1 MSNVRELLIERG
13 IRLNAYRAGS
23 DVKTL
28 CPQCSH
34 TRKKKTD
41 PCLSVTIDPDDN
53 GAVFRC
59 HNCSWS
65 GNVNTKARKT
75 DYVPRKSAPIKVSH
89 TPSPRG
95 DKVDEYFAKRG
106 ISREVLD
113 RNHVGYE
120 QQWMPGCENGATVGV
135 ITFPYYRGG
144 EVVNVKYRSGTKQFR
159 QIKNAEKIYF
169 GLDDLGKPD
178 DNGVFNYDIIIVE
191 GEIDK
196 LSLEMAGFRNVV
208 SVPDGAPQLVK
219 DDVPDPEEDT
229 KFSYVWNT
237 RDYFKNAEK
246 IILAVDSDVQGQALA
261 EELARRY
268 GKAKCWKVR
277 WPTLNDV
284 ECKDANDTLT
294 AHGPD
299 VLRECIEMAMPYPLK
314 SLHDVDAFDPGNIR
328 LFRSEVEKVYSTG
341 WIDVDEYFK
350 IRPGEF
356 SVVTGFPG
364 SGKSQFIDA
373 LLVNLANL
381 HGWRFAF
388 CSFETPPARHM
399 ATLAELHLGKPFWP
413 NTANRMTEGELRD
426 SHKWMK
432 NHFYFITAE
441 DEIPTIDWILET
453 AQQAV
458 LRYGIKG
465 LVIDPYNEIESKRPA
480 GMTETEWVSLVIAK
494 VKRFAQAHGVH
505 VWFIAHPSKPMKKKD
520 GTTADVTLYDISGSS
535 HWNNKADVGIVV
547 NRDVGE
553 THIDVRKV
561 RFKEVGHIG
570 EVRLNY
576 DVNTGRFAQKRAQW
590 GYDQ

>member
-1 MSNVRELLIERG
+1 MTTVRELLNERG

-59 HNCSWS
+59 HNCFWD

-75 DYVPRKSAPIKVSH
+75 DYIPRKSTPIKVSH

-95 DKVDEYFAKRG
+95 DKVDEYFEKRG

-113 RNHVGYE
+113 RNGVGYE

-135 ITFPYYRGG
+135 ITFPYHRGG
-144 EVVNVKYRSGTKQFR
+144 DVVNVKYRSGTKQFR

-169 GLDDLGKPD
+169 GLDDIGKPD
-178 DNGVFNYDIIIVE
+178 ADGEFAKDIIIVE

-219 DDVPDPEEDT
+219 DDVPDPEQDT
-229 KFSYVWNT
+229 KFSYVWNC
-237 RDYFKNAEK
+237 RDHFKNAEK
-246 IILAVDSDVQGQALA
+246 IILAVDSDTQGQALA

-268 GKAKCWKVR
+268 GKARCWKVR

-284 ECKDANDTLT
+284 DCKDANDTLV

-299 VLRECIEMAMPYPLK
+299 VLRECIEMALPYPLK
-314 SLHDVDAFDPGNIR
+314 SLHDLDAYEAGNVR
-328 LFRSEVEKVYSTG
+328 LFDGNTEVVYSTG
-341 WIDVDEYFK
+341 WTDVDEFMK

-356 SVVTGFPG
+356 SVVTGSPG
-364 SGKSQFIDA
+364 AGKSQFIDA
-373 LLVNLANL
+373 MLINLARL
-381 HGWRFAF
+381 HGWSFAL
-388 CSFETPPARHM
+388 CSFETPPVRHI
-399 ATLAELHLGKPFWP
+399 ATLAEIQTGKTFWP
-413 NTANRMTEGELRD
+413 NTVARMSKDELLE
-426 SHKWMK
+426 SHKWLK
-432 NHFYFITAE
+432 KHFHFITAE
-441 DEIPTIDWILET
+441 DESPTIDWILET
-453 AQQAV
+453 AAQAV

-465 LVIDPYNEIESKRPA
+465 LVIDPYNEIDHKRPV
-480 GMTETEWVSLVIAK
+480 GMTETDYVSQVIAK
-494 VKRFAQAHGVH
+494 TKRFAQAHGVH
-505 VWFIAHPSKPMKKKD
+505 VWFIAHPAKPSRMKD
-520 GTTADVTLYDISGSS
+520 GQYAKVSLYDIAGSA
-535 HWNNKADVGIVV
+535 HWHNKADIGLVV
-547 NRDVGE
+547 IRGLGE
-553 THIDVRKV
+553 TTLDVRKV
-561 RFKEVGHIG
+561 RFKEVGHQG
-570 EVRLNY
+570 EVSLTY
-576 DVNTGRFAQKRAQW
+576 DVNTGRFSHKRAQW
-590 GYDQ
+590 GYD